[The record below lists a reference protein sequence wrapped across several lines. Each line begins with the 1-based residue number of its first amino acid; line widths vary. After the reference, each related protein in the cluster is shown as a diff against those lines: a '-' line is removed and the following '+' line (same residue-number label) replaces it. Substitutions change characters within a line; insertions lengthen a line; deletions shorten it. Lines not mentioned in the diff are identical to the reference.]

1 MTDTTL
7 SPSYSST
14 ASASIPP
21 LLRGSS
27 VTSISTSSFSTD
39 SHGFESPS
47 TSSSAAT
54 PYTQSDHSPFELT
67 ASAKA
72 SDGSCA
78 TTPDLLSDS
87 SNNKLDQPSN
97 TAAASVVTPKS
108 SAPMRVLLVDDN
120 PLNLALLLRLLHRR
134 FADKLDPEQPPIA
147 LTDATV
153 ALDLLKGTLPLV
165 DAVSIAT
172 PQTVRRTMPDQARAA
187 AAANAITN
195 PAPTF
200 THIMLDIHMP
210 AISGLSLA
218 RRIRGLPL
226 SSLNRVAKL
235 LACTTAVRT
244 QEQRLYRSGGFDG
257 LIEKPVRENTLRAFF
272 DFLAE
277 IDSQSSRSES
287 PALDDNL
294 SSSSFGDL
302 SQLMARASIEQEIN
316 SSHTHAVF
324 DGGGDGV
331 GSSAPSSSVEGDARD
346 SKDAGQSPA
355 NFKDR
360 TNRSVGLAFAA
371 MGDSADT
378 FKLES
383 AFVPTSIEDLPL
395 PPRLSRSKSL
405 GADPA
410 QNKSFF
416 LALHNTEPIIM
427 APRSAALDLVESAS
441 CGSPGQRANSPNQI
455 SSANIKDHAEDES
468 IRSPHYVTRGFF
480 LPKGEDSSLAIT
492 DYANESDSF
501 GVESEMQLTPQRP
514 RFVSR
519 HLRQVS
525 AAPIDIRDLADVK
538 REVDLDSFR
547 LEGTYFD
554 DVNQVIR
561 RVSGAD
567 ENLTEEELA
576 GQDGDF
582 RSEVGRSL
590 QYYGPSC
597 SGTISASTLDAG
609 PYVQTGIQ
617 PSPARASVH
626 AGRTHYSLPSPGTA
640 SHFAYAA
647 PPSSDRGEMVLDL
660 ERELALE
667 LEDAA
672 AGITERRQV
681 LAGAAI
687 TASPVMMQ
695 ACGSVLSQLPR
706 SIPGPHGDIAFGA
719 SLPLIDGVPG
729 GPRELPLT
737 PPSVEVQLDSKS
749 GAKVSEG
756 RRGEVGGRTDDLSH
770 VSCRRASITSVQS
783 AQQRTRTSKPTKV
796 RPQALTISPFR
807 FANAISI
814 ERSTSLSGAVSPR
827 GSISSSAKQGL
838 ARSGELCMRSL
849 ASFFAQGT
857 SSVMS
862 GETSTAAATGAQGRR
877 AIDTLALTRMLLS
890 SAVRPLSFSSSGM
903 SSRSMPCTPAEFI
916 EDQHHHLGFA
926 GAGAMHS
933 GEEDEEDVDDKEE
946 VLERSCGDHTGEEV
960 VFPLRA

>member
-1 MTDTTL
+1 MTDATL
-7 SPSYSST
+7 SPSHSST
-14 ASASIPP
+14 ASPSIPP

-27 VTSISTSSFSTD
+27 VTSISTSFSTD

-67 ASAKA
+67 SSAKA
-72 SDGSCA
+72 SDGFSA

-108 SAPMRVLLVDDN
+108 PAPMRVLLVDDN

-153 ALDLLKGTLPLV
+153 ALDLLKGTLPIV

-226 SSLNRVAKL
+226 SSLNRDAKL

-287 PALDDNL
+287 PALDENL

-316 SSHTHAVF
+316 SSRTHAVF
-324 DGGGDGV
+324 DGGGAGV
-331 GSSAPSSSVEGDARD
+331 GSSAPSSSVESGARD
-346 SKDAGQSPA
+346 AKDDGDFPA
-355 NFKDR
+355 IFGDR
-360 TNRSVGLAFAA
+360 RNRSVGLAFAA

-395 PPRLSRSKSL
+395 PPRLARSKSL

-416 LALHNTEPIIM
+416 LALHNAEPIIM
-427 APRSAALDLVESAS
+427 PPRSAALDLVESAS

-455 SSANIKDHAEDES
+455 SSTNIKDHAEDES

-597 SGTISASTLDAG
+597 RGTISASTLG
-609 PYVQTGIQ
+609 EESYVQTGIH
-617 PSPARASVH
+617 PSPARASAH

-640 SHFAYAA
+640 SCFAYAA

-672 AGITERRQV
+672 AGSTERHQI

-729 GPRELPLT
+729 GPRALPLT
-737 PPSVEVQLDSKS
+737 PPSAEVQLDSKWS
-749 GAKVSEG
+749 RPQVSEG
-756 RRGEVGGRTDDLSH
+756 RGGEARGRTDDPSH
-770 VSCRRASITSVQS
+770 LSCRRASITSVQS

-807 FANAISI
+807 FANAISM
-814 ERSTSLSGAVSPR
+814 EKSTSLSGAVSPR

-862 GETSTAAATGAQGRR
+862 GESSTAAATGPQGRR

-890 SAVRPLSFSSSGM
+890 SAVRPLSFSSSSM
-903 SSRSMPCTPAEFI
+903 SSRSMPCTPAEFV
-916 EDQHHHLGFA
+916 EDEHNHLGFA

-960 VFPLRA
+960 VVPLQA